1 MKRTLVI
8 LQNALLTILLVG
20 LTITSLL
27 AAVNEVELVIE
38 TVKFIA
44 VIAFPLFL
52 VATALEIIVERKEA
66 SSRF

>member
-20 LTITSLL
+20 LTVMSLL

-52 VATALEIIVERKEA
+52 VAVVLEIIVERKPTP
-66 SSRF
+66 SRF

>member
-8 LQNALLTILLVG
+8 LQNKLLTILLVG
-20 LTITSLL
+20 LTVMSLL

-52 VATALEIIVERKEA
+52 VATALEIIVERKE
-66 SSRF
+66 SPSRF

>member
-8 LQNALLTILLVG
+8 LQNTLLTILLVG
-20 LTITSLL
+20 LTVMSLL

-52 VATALEIIVERKEA
+52 VAVVLEIIVERKPTP
-66 SSRF
+66 SRF

>member
-20 LTITSLL
+20 LTIMSLL

-66 SSRF
+66 PSRF

>member
-66 SSRF
+66 PSRF

>member
-8 LQNALLTILLVG
+8 LQNTLLTILLVG
-20 LTITSLL
+20 LTIMSLL

-52 VATALEIIVERKEA
+52 VAVVLEIIVERKPTP
-66 SSRF
+66 SRF

>member
-8 LQNALLTILLVG
+8 LQNTLLTILLVG
-20 LTITSLL
+20 LTVMSLL

-66 SSRF
+66 PSRF

>member
-8 LQNALLTILLVG
+8 LQNTLLTILLVG

-66 SSRF
+66 PSRF